1 MIKKMTDTKQVRNVT
16 LIVSGNQKNIDLLGI
31 LNRSLVEHLQKNRM
45 YDYGDCGDCG
55 KFAITIKGKNYRFQF
70 FGCAAEGN
78 VGIVSSLD
86 DEGSLKEFIIER
98 GVKEEQA

>member
-1 MIKKMTDTKQVRNVT
+1 MIKKMIDTKQIRNIT
-16 LIVSGNQKNIDLLGI
+16 LIVSGSQKNIDLLGI

-45 YDYGDCGDCG
+45 CDCDE
-55 KFAITIKGKNYRFQF
+55 FTITIKGKNYKFQF
-70 FGCAAEGN
+70 FGCVAEGN

-98 GVKEEQA
+98 GGQLEKGA